1 MKKRIVNAKTTI
13 KEFFINFKT
22 VLRRPDMIVLPG
34 NLAFFFILAIIPSF
48 SLISYGASILNLK
61 IDILSN
67 FLTHS
72 FGPDIANL
80 ILGVDLRVNIGFH
93 FFVVLVLGF
102 YMASNG
108 ADSIITASNTI
119 YNIPNKSWLKR
130 RFKAFGVTFL
140 FILLLVFM
148 LIVPVFGNTI
158 ITLIKEVNINAKV
171 TARIV
176 QVFEIIKG
184 PISWLFMFAII
195 RIIYAVAPDKKGYT
209 IKKRA
214 INYGALFT
222 TIGFIIGTR
231 IYSWYVSNYA
241 SYTVLY
247 GSLANIVVLMI
258 WIYYLSYVF
267 TVGIALN
274 SQKDNDNLLK
284 TGTIN
289 NKNK

>member
-13 KEFFINFKT
+13 KDFFYNFKA

-48 SLISYGASILNLK
+48 SLISFGASVLNLK
-61 IDILSN
+61 IDILSD
-67 FLTHS
+67 FLVHS
-72 FGPDIANL
+72 FGSDIANL
-80 ILGVDLRVNIGFH
+80 ILGVDFRANVGFH
-93 FFVVLVLGF
+93 FFVVLILGF

-158 ITLIKEVNINAKV
+158 ITLIKEVNLNPVI
-171 TARIV
+171 TERIAYI
-176 QVFEIIKG
+176 FTLLKG
-184 PISWLFMFAII
+184 PISWLFMFLMI
-195 RIIYAVAPDKKGYT
+195 RLIYALAPNRKVKG
-209 IKKRA
+209 RV
-214 INYGALFT
+214 INYGAIFT
-222 TIGFIIGTR
+222 TVGFIIGTK
-231 IYSWYVSNYA
+231 IYSLYVTNYA
-241 SYTVLY
+241 SYGVLY
-247 GSLANIVVLMI
+247 GGLASIVVLMI
-258 WIYYLSYVF
+258 WIYYLSFIF

-274 SQKDNDNLLK
+274 SQKDENNLLK
-284 TGTIN
+284 NGTI
-289 NKNK
+289 KE

>member
-72 FGPDIANL
+72 FGSDIANL

-184 PISWLFMFAII
+184 PISWLFMFVII

-209 IKKRA
+209 IKKRV

>member
-13 KEFFINFKT
+13 KDFFKNFKA

-48 SLISYGASILNLK
+48 SLISYGASILNLSV
-61 IDILSN
+61 DFLYN
-67 FLTHS
+67 FLAHS
-72 FGPDIANL
+72 FGSDIANM
-80 ILGVDLRVNIGFH
+80 ILGVDFSANVGFH
-93 FFVVLVLGF
+93 FFVVLILGF

-119 YNIPNKSWLKR
+119 YGIENKSWLKR

-158 ITLIKEVNINAKV
+158 TTLIKEVNINARVSAK
-171 TARIV
+171 IV
-176 QVFEIIKG
+176 QIFDIIKG

-195 RIIYAVAPDKKGYT
+195 RIIYAVAPDKKGH
-209 IKKRA
+209 KLEKRV

-222 TIGFIIGTR
+222 TVGFIIGTKV
-231 IYSWYVSNYA
+231 YSWYVTNYA

-247 GSLANIVVLMI
+247 GSLASIVVLMI
-258 WIYYLSYVF
+258 WIYYLSYIF

>member
-176 QVFEIIKG
+176 QVFDIIKG

-209 IKKRA
+209 IKKRV

>member
-176 QVFEIIKG
+176 QVFDIIKG